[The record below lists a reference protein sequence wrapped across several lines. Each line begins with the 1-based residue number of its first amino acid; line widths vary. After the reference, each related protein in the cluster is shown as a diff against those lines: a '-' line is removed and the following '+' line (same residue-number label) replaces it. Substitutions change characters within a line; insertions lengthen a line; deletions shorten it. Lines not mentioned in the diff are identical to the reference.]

1 MGQAKSSAD
10 HHTIARA
17 TNKSTTSAQQKET
30 SSLSTDLFRY
40 KLVKRCEH
48 INFDV
53 EAWYGILQSETFYT
67 EFVSLSP
74 ALAEAFVHY
83 YRTRYNS
90 KPLLTVADLRLIE
103 SMQDQ
108 LKQKIFNPNKNRFQ
122 ANGSFIRLSSRSPK
136 DGTPL
141 DAQALIRSYQ
151 KELNMLQAK
160 HPEECDTA
168 EGRANMQ
175 LIAYSNAQFQ
185 CLRVTNELEA
195 LNLILS
201 SERVFID
208 LLEALDCQQ
217 VADHTEMNSAGIQL
231 HDWNN
236 NIIVRQWDS
245 LLDSSMEFRCFVY
258 QSDLT
263 AISQY
268 NHYCKFYQLQDVD
281 VIQRIKTT
289 IVKYWHRK
297 IQPLMAPYKEKYA
310 NYIIDIGLIQ
320 DSSSDEVRCT
330 VIELNPFAIRTGASL
345 FDWKRD
351 VNQLTGQSNSIEIR
365 VRSSYL
371 SDVTEYMEY
380 VTEENKLNIGDDS
393 SRKNDPSN
401 EPYFEFLRK
410 IRKQLH

>member
-1 MGQAKSSAD
+1 MGQAASSTD
-10 HHTIARA
+10 HDSIVRA
-17 TNKSTTSAQQKET
+17 TKQSTSAQQNET
-30 SSLSTDLFRY
+30 SRLSSNLFHR

-53 EAWYGILQSETFYT
+53 EAWYGILRSEAFYT

-74 ALAEAFVHY
+74 ALAQAFVHY
-83 YRTRYNS
+83 YQMCYNS
-90 KPLLTVADLRLIE
+90 KPLLTAIELRLIE

-108 LKQKIFNPNKNRFQ
+108 LKQEIFNPETNRFHV
-122 ANGSFIRLSSRSPK
+122 NGSFIRLSSRSPK

-141 DAQALIRSYQ
+141 NAQTLIRSYHQ
-151 KELNMLQAK
+151 ELNMLQAK

-175 LIAYSNAQFQ
+175 LIAYSTAQFQ

-208 LLEALDCQQ
+208 LLEALDCQH
-217 VADHTEMNSAGIQL
+217 VADNIEMNSAGVQL

-236 NIIVRQWDS
+236 NIVVRQWDS

-268 NHYCKFYQLQDVD
+268 NHYCKFYQLQDVG

-289 IVKYWHRK
+289 IVEYWHRK
-297 IQPLMAPYKEKYA
+297 IKPLMDPYKDKYS
-310 NYIIDIGLIQ
+310 NYIIDIGLIE
-320 DSSSDEVRCT
+320 DPSSDELRCR
-330 VIELNPFAIRTGASL
+330 VIELNPFASSTGASL

-351 VNQLTGQSNSIEIR
+351 MDQLSGQANSTEIR
-365 VRSSYL
+365 VRSSYFPN
-371 SDVTEYMEY
+371 VTEYMEY
-380 VTEENKLNIGDDS
+380 VSAENKLHTVDGS
-393 SRKNDPSN
+393 SRDDPSH
-401 EPYFEFLRK
+401 EPYFDFLRK
-410 IRKQLH
+410 IRN